1 MKKILLIVLVILSL
15 FLVSCGKK
23 VDDNKDSG
31 DEPDIVDP
39 NDPDEEGDKPK
50 EPTEEEILNQAR
62 KILETMTLE
71 QKVGQ
76 MFMVGFSGTT
86 VNNNLI
92 NAINKYKFGN
102 IIYMGTN
109 VSDSSNVVNLS
120 QNIQNLVINTTKI
133 PAFIS
138 IDQEGGMVVRF
149 TEQATHFIGA
159 MGLTATNDSSKAY
172 KIGRLSGQEL
182 RHFGINMNLS
192 PSLDVNN
199 NSDNPV
205 IGIRSYSDN
214 PNVVGV
220 YGSQMIKGLTESNV
234 IAVAKH
240 FPGHGDTVVDSHYG
254 LPSINHSIQRLND
267 VELKPFKMAIDN
279 GIDAI
284 MSAHIIFSEID
295 PSNPATLSSKVIND
309 LLRKELG
316 FNGIV
321 LTDAMG
327 MAAIDSNY
335 GAEVAAVKAINAG
348 IDILLYT
355 ESTTSSVG
363 AYNGVLNAIKNG
375 EIKESTIDESVLRIL
390 SKKIKMNLFN
400 DYLPKN
406 NLTTIDF
413 NNNYSINME
422 LIRNSITLNK
432 GNIDFFDSE
441 KSTYFLSTVNNRYP
455 LEPGLVVN
463 ASNNTLSTLAVK
475 YFNDL
480 GNNQVEKETIESTL
494 NNTRI
499 QNIKNKAKN
508 YEQIVVA
515 LENITATQITLVNEL
530 VSINSNLILVSLKN
544 PYDIEKVKSVKN
556 HICTYGYY
564 TETVMSLFDLL
575 NKKYKAKGVM
585 PLSLKS

>member
-39 NDPDEEGDKPK
+39 NDPDEEDDKPK

-159 MGLTATNDSSKAY
+159 MGLTATNDSSNAY

-214 PNVVGV
+214 PSVVGV

-321 LTDAMG
+321 MTDAMG

-363 AYNGVLNAIKNG
+363 AYNGVLNAIKSG

-480 GNNQVEKETIESTL
+480 GNNQVEKETIEATL

-575 NKKYKAKGVM
+575 NKKYKATGVM